1 MISEYLQASHHDCA
15 RLCEL
20 KSVFLLSTF
29 QMFRQKISTNLE
41 AMQALHDK
49 HSWIPG
55 AESIRPN
62 AALIEKKHNYI
73 TNMLTRYVT
82 LQDFFLHR
90 IFGLKSTVQGDWQNS
105 KLHVAETEIVAARQ
119 AAMEKSN
126 RHTYRFIP
134 NLFSYQVPVGTK
146 HYVIW
151 FLLNG
156 NETID
161 PTTNAPISDEEIN
174 ANIEEAI
181 RKLLGSTNDTFSF
194 AWYLNPKPTI
204 TSDVLYHVQVFW
216 IPE

>member
-1 MISEYLQASHHDCA
+1 MIVHIFE
-15 RLCEL
+15 RLL
-20 KSVFLLSTF
+20 GYIFFSLSLF

-41 AMQALHDK
+41 SMQELHVK
-49 HSWIPG
+49 HGWIPG

-73 TNMLTRYVT
+73 TNMLTRYGT

-90 IFGLKSTVQGDWQNS
+90 VFGLKPTVQGNWQNS
-105 KLHVAETEIVAARQ
+105 KMHVAETEIAAAR
-119 AAMEKSN
+119 AAALEKSN
-126 RHTYRFIP
+126 RHAYRFIP
-134 NLFSYQVPVGTK
+134 NLFSYQVPVGTN

-156 NETID
+156 NETHD
-161 PTTNAPISDEEIN
+161 PVTNAPVTDDEIN
-174 ANIEEAI
+174 TSIEEAL
-181 RKLLGSTNDTFSF
+181 RKLLGPTNDKFSF

-216 IPE
+216 ISE